1 MNLLYNRET
10 TPGLSKWAQGTRAEA
25 GAFPQG
31 THPAQPQYC
40 EEGERKAPKI
50 TGGGK
55 EQQCDRERN
64 VTTEASS
71 RLLTLGMGKGS
82 PEQSSAAEHLPATH
96 KALGLIPSM
105 RAEWGLEKRATIH
118 GM

>member
-1 MNLLYNRET
+1 MGSRYSA
-10 TPGLSKWAQGTRAEA
+10 GA
-25 GAFPQG
+25 GAFPRG
-31 THPAQPQYC
+31 THPAQLKYC
-40 EEGERKAPKI
+40 EEGERKALKI

-71 RLLTLGMGKGS
+71 RWLTLGMEKGS
-82 PEQSSAAEHLPATH
+82 LEQSSAAEHLPATH
-96 KALGLIPSM
+96 KALDLTPSV
-105 RAEWGLEKRATIH
+105 RAEWGLEKRVTIH